1 MHQARCLSP
10 GPPSYAIQPPPCSA
24 GCAQAAVDRCCT
36 ACLMYNDS
44 NASMIGLRLCAGNS
58 PVQRVDRDARRQ
70 ASCLGH
76 TRDLMKSGPRWP
88 RAEVIHATGMKS
100 GPPRIHGRK
109 MWFAARGL
117 CRAKCERFYE
127 KESAPNT
134 SGFSKIGTFASVHH
148 PCIASLPLLI
158 WHLPKP
164 NPPWPRPRPRSRPA
178 PGSRPA

>member
-1 MHQARCLSP
+1 M
-10 GPPSYAIQPPPCSA
+10 PSSPPCYA
-24 GCAQAAVDRCCT
+24 GCAQAAVDRYCT
-36 ACLMYNDS
+36 ACLMYYDS
-44 NASMIGLRLCAGNS
+44 NASMIGTKTVRTKQPLE
-58 PVQRVDRDARRQ
+58 RVDREARR
-70 ASCLGH
+70 
-76 TRDLMKSGPRWP
+76 P
-88 RAEVIHATGMKS
+88 RAEVIHATGMRS

-109 MWFAARGL
+109 MWFSARGL

-134 SGFSKIGTFASVHH
+134 SGFSKVGTFASAHH
-148 PCIASLPLLI
+148 PCIASLPFLL